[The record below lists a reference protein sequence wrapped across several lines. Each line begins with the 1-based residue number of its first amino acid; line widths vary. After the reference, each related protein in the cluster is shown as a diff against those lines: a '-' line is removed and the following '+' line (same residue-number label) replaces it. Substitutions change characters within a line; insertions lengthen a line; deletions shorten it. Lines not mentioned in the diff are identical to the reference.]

1 MKLALYQFS
10 PVYGDCKKN
19 SETIINI
26 SDSVAADIIV
36 FPELAISGYFFT
48 DKIQSKAMAEEYNKL
63 KVYEEL
69 SLVAKA
75 QNKIIIFGFP
85 ELAED
90 KIFNSA
96 QLIFP
101 NKDYNRVYRKSHLF
115 YKEKYAFDA
124 GDSGFFTVNYPEFDI
139 NIGTMICYDW
149 RFPESARTLALQGAD
164 LIVCPSNL
172 VTNIWTKVMPARAIE
187 NKVYLAVAN
196 RVGTEK
202 ENGEVLDFNG
212 LSAVYS
218 YNGDEMAMASSNNEE
233 ILITEIDPQLTRN
246 KSFNPENNIFSDR
259 KPELYFK

>member
-19 SETIINI
+19 TETIINV
-26 SDSVAADIIV
+26 SESVSADIIV
-36 FPELAISGYFFT
+36 FPELAISGYFFI
-48 DKIQSKAMAEEYNKL
+48 DRVQSRAMAETYNNL

-69 SLVAKA
+69 SLIAKA
-75 QNKIIIFGFP
+75 KNKIIILGFP
-85 ELAED
+85 ELAGD
-90 KIFNSA
+90 KVFNST

-101 NKDYNRVYRKSHLF
+101 KSEYNRIYRKSHLF

-218 YNGDEMAMASSNNEE
+218 YNGDEMAMASADSEE
-233 ILITEIDPQLTRN
+233 LLITEIDPILTRN
-246 KSFNPENNIFSDR
+246 KSFNSENNIFTDR
-259 KPELYFK
+259 KSELYFK